1 MFLLGSIDPW
11 HFLSVLKSDVSLN
24 ETAVFINGTA
34 HCADMASDRS
44 TDPQSL
50 KDARLVSPFLNCLFI
65 IFILY
70 VYFADFRHTKHLN
83 YYP

>member
-70 VYFADFRHTKHLN
+70 VYFRRLQTCKIN
-83 YYP
+83 YYL